1 MSADDR
7 AAESSE
13 TKAPDTKASAV
24 ESADT
29 KASDVKRSA
38 TEADDRPL
46 LDRLWMPTT
55 PALRLATLRA
65 LVGAYGFVYVLVRLP
80 HLLSYALDD
89 VARFQP
95 VGPATLAPSP
105 TLPIV
110 YQALVVLLVL
120 TSTTFLLGFKHRWLA
135 PLHALLL
142 TWVLTYTN
150 SWGKILH
157 TDNLFL
163 AHVIVLAF
171 APSADAL
178 SLDARGRA
186 PRDDHPRYGW
196 APKLM
201 IALAAATYLL
211 AGIAKLRNGGLH
223 FLGGETLRNFVAFD
237 NARKIE
243 LGDIHSPL
251 GAALLPY
258 PGLFAVLAWASMLL
272 ELGAPLALHRRIGRW
287 WSLGMWGFHLGVL
300 ALMAIGFVY
309 PLSFLAFA
317 ACFDV
322 EKLWQRRPL
331 RKLAAKLGVA

>member
-1 MSADDR
+1 
-7 AAESSE
+7 
-13 TKAPDTKASAV
+13 
-24 ESADT
+24 
-29 KASDVKRSA
+29 
-38 TEADDRPL
+38 
-46 LDRLWMPTT
+46 
-55 PALRLATLRA
+55 
-65 LVGAYGFVYVLVRLP
+65 
-80 HLLSYALDD
+80 
-89 VARFQP
+89 
-95 VGPATLAPSP
+95 SP

-110 YQALVVLLVL
+110 YQALVALLVL

-178 SLDARGRA
+178 SLDARGKARPA
-186 PRDDHPRYGW
+186 DHPRYGW

-201 IALAAATYLL
+201 VALAAATYLL

-251 GAALLPY
+251 G
-258 PGLFAVLAWASMLL
+258 
-272 ELGAPLALHRRIGRW
+272 
-287 WSLGMWGFHLGVL
+287 
-300 ALMAIGFVY
+300 
-309 PLSFLAFA
+309 
-317 ACFDV
+317 
-322 EKLWQRRPL
+322 
-331 RKLAAKLGVA
+331 